1 MSIYTLYKA
10 NYNPRTDYLRYNPL
24 SDTFN
29 QGSIY
34 SDNLESLTANGKFE
48 RVLHT
53 SIDHLFYRKF
63 LTNTRA
69 TFGSG
74 NVNTQLRLLE
84 DQAYVLSLPQSKFGE
99 GVLPESVDIVMKW
112 SISPLSGPYYVSGS
126 VIEVTGLWNI
136 TDDGLGNLK
145 MRDGEYYSPYGQFV
159 GGAYTNYTSS
169 VNRMP
174 VGEWPFDELYKYL
187 DIGPISHTSSFN
199 RGVWVMESIY
209 SNISVVN
216 ITGSTAPYPTD
227 VDLLGVVM
235 HFTAS
240 LSSSLQIKPN
250 VVSDYREKYNFE
262 NQDYAISMMVRPTQA
277 PTHPSGSILISKQS
291 LVDEIRLDENGNT
304 LTYATPNNAPYRLT
318 YLSGSHK
325 VMFERDAGSDGNFM
339 LTSSLSMSLDTLYHI
354 VATRSGSTMILH
366 VNSAFGNSVDS
377 GTMINCDTDSRN
389 ISNIYIGN
397 SYKLDRGFNGAID
410 NIKLYNKHL
419 TQNEVN
425 ILHHTLGVGNTHVG
439 NAFYNQGMFVLTS
452 IPSRFGDVLSVNARG
467 THTTWETEVSCTV
480 SPGEFSMSTNP
491 TLVENDP
498 IRGDYVCKTILSGSN
513 FKPFVTAVGLY
524 NDYGQ
529 LLMIGKLSQ
538 PVQLPNNMDTTFII
552 KYDR

>member
-199 RGVWVMESIY
+199 RGMWVMESIY

>member
-29 QGSIY
+29 QGSAY

-53 SIDHLFYRKF
+53 SIDHLFYRNF
-63 LTNTRA
+63 LSNTRA
-69 TFGSG
+69 SFGSG
-74 NVNTQLRLLE
+74 NVNTQLRMLE

-99 GVLPESVDIVMKW
+99 AVLPQSIDIVMKW
-112 SISPLSGPYYVSGS
+112 SMSPISGPYYVSGS

-145 MRDGEYYSPYGQFV
+145 MRDGEYYSPYGEFV
-159 GGAYTNYTSS
+159 GGAYTNFTSS
-169 VNRMP
+169 IERMP
-174 VGEWPFDELYKYL
+174 VGEWPFDELYKHL
-187 DIGPISHTSSFN
+187 DIGPIKYTSSFN
-199 RGVWVMESIY
+199 RGLWVMESLY
-209 SNISVVN
+209 DNVSVVT

-227 VDLLGVVM
+227 VDMLGAVM

-250 VVSDYREKYNFE
+250 VVPEYREKYNFE
-262 NQDYAISMMVRPTQA
+262 NQDYAISMMVRPTQT
-277 PTHPSGSILISKQS
+277 PTHPSGSVLISKQS
-291 LVDEIRLDENGNT
+291 IVNELRLDENGNT
-304 LTYATPNNAPYRLT
+304 LSYSAPNNAPYRLT

-325 VMFERDAGSDGNFM
+325 VMFERDAGSDGNFT

-354 VATRSGSTMILH
+354 VATRSGSTLQLH
-366 VNSAFGNSVDS
+366 VNSAFGSSVDS

-397 SYKLDRGFNGAID
+397 SYKLDRGFNGTID

-419 TQNEVN
+419 TQNEIK
-425 ILHHTLGVGNTHVG
+425 ILHHTVGVGNTHVG

-467 THTTWETEVSCTV
+467 THTMWETEVSCTV
-480 SPGEFSMSTNP
+480 GPGEFSMSTNP

-498 IRGDYVCKTILSGSN
+498 IRGEYVCKTILSGSN

-538 PVQLPNNMDTTFII
+538 PIQLPDNMDTTFII
-552 KYDR
+552 RYDR